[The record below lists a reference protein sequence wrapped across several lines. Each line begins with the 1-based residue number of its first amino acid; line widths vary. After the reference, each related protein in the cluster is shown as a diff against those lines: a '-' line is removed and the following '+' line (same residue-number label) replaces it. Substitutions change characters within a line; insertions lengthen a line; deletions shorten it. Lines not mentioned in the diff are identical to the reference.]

1 MLHLVPKFAYSTSV
15 RTHCPDCM
23 ADLAVLR
30 VISGR
35 AGTEYWAMQCTAC
48 DGIHLDILQG
58 ALKARPLQA

>member
-35 AGTEYWAMQCTAC
+35 AGTEYWAMQCTVC

-58 ALKARPLQA
+58 ALKAQPMQA